1 MQLRL
6 CGSAQGID
14 KEMINFQFYIVWAVL
29 EAPIIKILA
38 IFEEQKNCQKGHQ
51 LIKPNINVQLAISN
65 DKVSHPTK
73 NVIDHYVFYV
83 FALIFNSNNALV
95 LPLPSSYHY
104 IITYMFFFR
113 LCLEESDSCRQA
125 NVRMS

>member
-38 IFEEQKNCQKGHQ
+38 IFEE
-51 LIKPNINVQLAISN
+51 
-65 DKVSHPTK
+65 
-73 NVIDHYVFYV
+73 
-83 FALIFNSNNALV
+83 
-95 LPLPSSYHY
+95 
-104 IITYMFFFR
+104 
-113 LCLEESDSCRQA
+113 
-125 NVRMS
+125 